1 LDAQGEADG
10 QEAIHPIVKGGK
22 RVMKAKIHFTRR
34 QFLKTAAL
42 TAAAVTVGPYVRT
55 SHSAGKLSLFLWDH
69 WVPGANDVSR
79 KIIEDWAKKEKVE
92 VSIDYITSIGN
103 KGLVTLAAEYRAN
116 TGHDICDLPTVE
128 TAKYLDKLEPLDDII
143 KAVTAKY
150 GDLSPDAVYLGK
162 IKGTWYS
169 VPGPAGTHT
178 YPMVSRLDLFMKH
191 AGIDIKKMFPASP
204 KRDSALVKQWNYDNF
219 LIACKKLHAAG
230 FPFGNPIGQSSDS
243 QDWLCP
249 LFMSFGSAPVNE
261 KGEITFDSD
270 GTRAALEYM
279 KKLTAY
285 MPPEVYAW
293 DDASNN
299 RWIISGKGSCIQNPP
314 SAWTVAVRD
323 QPAIAAQLWHHD
335 TPSGPKGRFRGSL
348 PRMLGLWNFSKSK
361 SAAKALMLHLLQKE
375 QQEKLIT
382 ASKGFDIPLI
392 KAFKNF
398 PIWAEEKPPLGTQY
412 NYPVQG
418 DEFQMI
424 GGYPAPIG
432 VAAQIYTQSLVPNT
446 VAKFTQEGKSINDAI
461 KWAVGELEGYLRG

>member
-1 LDAQGEADG
+1 
-10 QEAIHPIVKGGK
+10 
-22 RVMKAKIHFTRR
+22 MNAKNRFTRR
-34 QFLKTAAL
+34 QFLKTAAI
-42 TAAAVTVGPYVRT
+42 TAAAVTVGPYVQT
-55 SHSAGKLSLFLWDH
+55 SHSAGKLSVFLWDH

-79 KIIEDWAKKEKVE
+79 KIIEDWAKKNKVE
-92 VSIDYITSIGN
+92 VSVDYITSIGN
-103 KGLVTLAAEYRAN
+103 KGLVTLAAESRAK

-128 TAKYLDKLEPLDDII
+128 TAKYMDTLEPVDDII
-143 KAVTAKY
+143 KSLTSKY
-150 GDLSPDAVYLGK
+150 GELDPDAVYLGK

-169 VPGPAGTHT
+169 APGAIGTHT
-178 YPMVSRLDLFMKH
+178 YPMVSRLDLFKKH
-191 AGIDIKKMFPASP
+191 CGIDLQKMFPAGP
-204 KRDSALVKQWNYDNF
+204 KRDPALVKQWTYDTF
-219 LIACKKLHAAG
+219 LAACQKLHAAG
-230 FPFGNPIGQSSDS
+230 FPFGNPIGQTSDS

-249 LFMSFGSAPVNE
+249 LFMSFGSFPVDE
-261 KGEITFDSD
+261 KGKITFDSD

-299 RWIISGKGSCIQNPP
+299 RWIVSGKGSCIQNPP

-348 PRMLGLWNFSKSK
+348 ARMQGIWNFSKNK
-361 SAAKALMLHLLQKE
+361 SAAKALVLHLLQKE
-375 QQEKLIT
+375 QQDKLIA

-392 KAFKNF
+392 KAFNKN
-398 PIWAEEKPPLGTQY
+398 PVWAEAQPPKGTQY

-418 DEFQMI
+418 DEFLMM

-432 VAAQIYTQSLVPNT
+432 IAAQIYTQSLVPNT
-446 VAKFTQEGKSINDAI
+446 VAKVTQEGKSINEAI